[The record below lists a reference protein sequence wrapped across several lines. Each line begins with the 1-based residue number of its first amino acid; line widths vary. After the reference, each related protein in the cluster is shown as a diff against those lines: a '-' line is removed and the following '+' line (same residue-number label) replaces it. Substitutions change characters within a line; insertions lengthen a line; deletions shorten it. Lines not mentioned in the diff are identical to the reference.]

1 MSARLPESRIIAQ
14 KTAQSNGSN
23 SFASPKSLEIFSS
36 FAHMRKTNNRLVCL
50 SLGDQ
55 VPLGIRPFEWPLSTK
70 ALCLHC
76 SESCPSTPFPAVKY
90 HDAKDDK
97 YWVYGYFC
105 RPCCALAYV
114 AEHPNTDTGRCLL
127 WTQTA
132 LRKYF
137 NVSGLLSA
145 APPRASLEK
154 FGGTLGLDEFY
165 GNSGT
170 NFKILHT
177 PPFVTFAMY
186 AEMTKTET
194 AETSVDRISV
204 KNLTRPLQR
213 SDSIAVQD
221 QTGKP
226 PLILEFLASK
236 GAENKTSQVSA
247 KPIEPKR
254 KSAKISTQV
263 KESGAQGLSMYIVD

>member
-1 MSARLPESRIIAQ
+1 
-14 KTAQSNGSN
+14 
-23 SFASPKSLEIFSS
+23 
-36 FAHMRKTNNRLVCL
+36 
-50 SLGDQ
+50 
-55 VPLGIRPFEWPLSTK
+55 
-70 ALCLHC
+70 
-76 SESCPSTPFPAVKY
+76 
-90 HDAKDDK
+90 
-97 YWVYGYFC
+97 
-105 RPCCALAYV
+105 
-114 AEHPNTDTGRCLL
+114 L